1 MEHINTEKTSAAP
14 EGAADVRF
22 VMDQVLCNGS
32 GGLIC
37 TGGGVCYGDLA
48 NFSMAIIVGNGEGI
62 SSPIGTIEWV

>member
-1 MEHINTEKTSAAP
+1 MF
-14 EGAADVRF
+14 F
-22 VMDQVLCNGS
+22 VMNLMLCNGS